1 MKNVRS
7 SQPCISINFCTEL
20 SETQFLPCQY
30 RQMNLILNN
39 IGATA
44 ADSHQPKFGF
54 ERTLG
59 FPCIFTLFV
68 RVVIQNAF
76 QSKYYNFLRVV
87 TKISLT
93 IQKLFRVY
101 LHNKDNTSGEMVN
114 DIKFFLWKNYFVC
127 CLCVAHNKNLFGRS
141 DASLRTVQKQ
151 S

>member
-1 MKNVRS
+1 MKNVRN

-20 SETQFLPCQY
+20 SETQVLPCQY

-44 ADSHQPKFGF
+44 ADSHQPKFAF

-101 LHNKDNTSGEMVN
+101 LHNKGNTSGEMVN
-114 DIKFFLWKNYFVC
+114 DIKFFFYGKTTSFAVC
-127 CLCVAHNKNLFGRS
+127 VLHITKNLFGRS
-141 DASLRTVQKQ
+141 DASLRTV
-151 S
+151 

>member
-127 CLCVAHNKNLFGRS
+127 CLCVAHNKKPFWQ
-141 DASLRTVQKQ
+141 V
-151 S
+151 

>member
-68 RVVIQNAF
+68 RVVIQNAL

-127 CLCVAHNKNLFGRS
+127 CLCVAHNKKPFWQ
-141 DASLRTVQKQ
+141 V
-151 S
+151 